1 MPQKSCF
8 APKICEQKSF
18 FTSKMFEEKSCF
30 AAFLRTENFWS
41 KVFLRI
47 QILWTKVFLRTQN
60 VASNPKFLEKSLA
73 LHYNGWIKVLPRI
86 QNFDLALHPKCLN
99 KSLSL
104 CPCLNKSLA
113 SNPQCLNKCS
123 PTFHSSYRM
132 TYKIRLDNLR
142 SWQWR
147 LSAYCHCGNTT
158 SSEECVPI
166 YLSRNVRFTH
176 VLMKHLERSGKN
188 NFLGCVKWN

>member
-1 MPQKSCF
+1 
-8 APKICEQKSF
+8 
-18 FTSKMFEEKSCF
+18 MFEEKSCF

-47 QILWTKVFLRTQN
+47 KILWTKVFLRTQN

-86 QNFDLALHPKCLN
+86 QNFDFALHPKCLN

-123 PTFHSSYRM
+123 PTFHSSYHM
-132 TYKIRLDNLR
+132 TYKIRLDNCAPG
-142 SWQWR
+142 SD
-147 LSAYCHCGNTT
+147 AYPRIAIVVTRHRM
-158 SSEECVPI
+158 
-166 YLSRNVRFTH
+166 RNVSLSTCRGT
-176 VLMKHLERSGKN
+176 
-188 NFLGCVKWN
+188 LGSPTSWWSI